1 VAKAAV
7 VDLRDGKFVIRKKIM
22 TATREGAPDHGSG
35 SGGQFKNWR
44 PIVCR
49 IGLGEHSLDDYVVL
63 GEGVTQ
69 EGGDQK

>member
-7 VDLRDGKFVIRKKIM
+7 VDLRDGKFVIRKRFM
-22 TATREGAPDHGSG
+22 TATGEGAPDRG

-69 EGGDQK
+69 GGGDQKE